1 VNDIIG
7 IAMDADA
14 GSIEFFKNG
23 VSMGVAF
30 TGMTNAGGG
39 WLFGADSDP
48 SGTLTFNFGQR
59 PFAYTPPTGF
69 KALNTQ
75 NLPASTVVDGGEYFN
90 TVLYTGN
97 GSSGKAVTGVGF
109 SPDLLWIKERSSSSG
124 HIIFNK
130 VVGTSK
136 YLESNSSG
144 AEATNT
150 TELASIDSDGFTVNA
165 NNATNENNQTYVA
178 WNWKANG
185 AGVTNTDG
193 SITSTVSANTTAGF
207 SVVTYTGTGAA
218 ATVGHGLGV
227 APGMVIVKRRDSS
240 GSWNV
245 YHASTGNTGAMYLE
259 LTNAFATD
267 STRWNN
273 TSPTSSVF
281 TVGSGAGVN
290 ASGGTMV
297 AYCFAPVAGYS
308 AFGSY
313 TGNGSADGPFVY
325 LGFRPAFVMIKR
337 TDAVEPWN
345 IYDNRRLGYN
355 PASKGLYPNASDAEN
370 DASGRYKDLVSNGFK
385 IRGTSGEQNASGGA
399 YIFMAFAESPFRNSL
414 AR

>member
-1 VNDIIG
+1 VVD
-7 IAMDADA
+7 
-14 GSIEFFKNG
+14 
-23 VSMGVAF
+23 
-30 TGMTNAGGG
+30 
-39 WLFGADSDP
+39 
-48 SGTLTFNFGQR
+48 FNFGQR

-90 TVLYTGN
+90 AVLYTGN

-144 AEATNT
+144 AEVTNT

-185 AGVTNTDG
+185 AGVSNTDG
-193 SITSTVSANTTAGF
+193 SITSTVSANPTAGF
-207 SVVTYTGTGAA
+207 SVVTYTGTGAN

-227 APGMVIVKRRDSS
+227 APRMVIVKNRGFAGNWNVWFEGFSSAEYLLLNTTGAKATFAGNWGAGTFDSS
-240 GSWNV
+240 VIS
-245 YHASTGNTGAMYLE
+245 
-259 LTNAFATD
+259 
-267 STRWNN
+267 
-273 TSPTSSVF
+273 
-281 TVGSGAGVN
+281 VGSGTGVN
-290 ASGGTMV
+290 GNTDGMV

-313 TGNGSADGPFVY
+313 TGNLLLDGPFVFC
-325 LGFRPAFVMIKR
+325 GFRPAFVMMKR
-337 TDAVEPWN
+337 TDSTAFWTML
-345 IYDNRRLGYN
+345 DNKRPGFN
-355 PASKGLYPNASDAEN
+355 VTDKPLYANAANAESTAQST
-370 DASGRYKDLVSNGFK
+370 DFTSNGFK
-385 IRGTSGEQNASGGA
+385 IRTNDGDVNAAGT
-399 YIFMAFAESPFRNSL
+399 YIYMAFAENPFKNAL